1 MMKRLVLVRHAKAVQ
16 WGYEDDF
23 NRDLTDRGVSDA
35 GKVSAFLKEKG
46 IRPDLIITSPAARAL
61 QTAMIFAG
69 TFNYPE
75 EKVVEEEE
83 MFHGFT
89 TGGFL
94 DYLGDIPDGIETV
107 FFFGHNPSIAYY
119 AINLC
124 RNFTHEVPTCSSIVI
139 DFPVNSWKETES
151 RSGTLFLQVNPKALT

>member
-23 NRDLTDRGVSDA
+23 NRDLTERGVSDA

-83 MFHGFT
+83 MFHGF
-89 TGGFL
+89 
-94 DYLGDIPDGIETV
+94 PQAV
-107 FFFGHNPSIAYY
+107 F
-119 AINLC
+119 
-124 RNFTHEVPTCSSIVI
+124 
-139 DFPVNSWKETES
+139 
-151 RSGTLFLQVNPKALT
+151 